1 MNIRNKTLYVI
12 VIITVSLKV
21 FSQSV
26 SSGVVELR
34 VPIWS
39 LINLNERDL
48 RDETKKFIIKL
59 IITTIIQVRKLPL
72 NLKMVIHVLLKF
84 PEFRITNY

>member
-1 MNIRNKTLYVI
+1 MNIKFKTLYVI
-12 VIITVSLKV
+12 VIITISLKV

-48 RDETKKFIIKL
+48 RDETKK
-59 IITTIIQVRKLPL
+59 
-72 NLKMVIHVLLKF
+72 IHYQ
-84 PEFRITNY
+84 IN